1 MCYLNTYC
9 KVHFVR
15 IPVGKESRNMKE
27 KEQLNLNRMIPK
39 AGAAIVTVTVF
50 LFAVFL
56 IINFSMGSYFVCLIL
71 PIGFIMMTA
80 GLYNECE
87 GDRKV
92 AANIG
97 LILAAVYAAFI
108 MLVYFSQLTTVK
120 NEQLNEQAAKLLEFG
135 KFGLIFN
142 YDLLGY
148 GVMALSTF
156 FTGLSMK
163 PDNKTD
169 KWLKALLMIHGV
181 FFFSCTFMPI
191 TGMFA
196 KISSGG
202 DGIGG
207 RLALVAWCVYFLPV
221 GILSFL
227 HFRKR

>member
-1 MCYLNTYC
+1 MDLN
-9 KVHFVR
+9 K
-15 IPVGKESRNMKE
+15 IIS
-27 KEQLNLNRMIPK
+27 K
-39 AGAAIVTVTVF
+39 AGSSIVTVTVF
-50 LFAVFL
+50 LFALFL
-56 IINFSMGSYFVCLIL
+56 MINFPTGYFFVCLIL

-80 GLYNECE
+80 GIQNECE

-97 LILAAVYAAFI
+97 LILAAVYATFI
-108 MLVYFSQLTTVK
+108 MLVYFAQLTTVK
-120 NEQLNEQAAKLLEFG
+120 NELLNEQAANLLVFG

-163 PDNKTD
+163 PENKTD
-169 KWLKALLMIHGV
+169 KWLRALMLIHGV
-181 FFFSCTFMPI
+181 FYFSCTFMPM

-196 KISSGG
+196 KMSSGG

-207 RLALVAWCVYFLPV
+207 RLALVVWCVYFLPI
-221 GILSFL
+221 GILSFI
-227 HFRKR
+227 HFTKGEMRYEKR

>member
-1 MCYLNTYC
+1 MIS
-9 KVHFVR
+9 KV
-15 IPVGKESRNMKE
+15 GS
-27 KEQLNLNRMIPK
+27 
-39 AGAAIVTVTVF
+39 AIVTVTVF

-80 GLYNECE
+80 GLHNECE
-87 GDRKV
+87 NDRKV

-97 LILAAVYAAFI
+97 LILASVYATFI
-108 MLVYFSQLTTVK
+108 MLVYFSQLTTVN
-120 NEQLNEQAAKLLEFG
+120 NEQLNEQAANLLEFN
-135 KFGLIFN
+135 KYGLIFN

-181 FFFSCTFMPI
+181 FYFSCTFMPM
-191 TGMFA
+191 TGMFT
-196 KISSGG
+196 KMSSDG

-207 RLALVAWCVYFLPV
+207 RLALVAWCVYFLPI

-227 HFRKR
+227 HFKKR

>member
-1 MCYLNTYC
+1 MDLNKIIS
-9 KVHFVR
+9 KV
-15 IPVGKESRNMKE
+15 GSS
-27 KEQLNLNRMIPK
+27 
-39 AGAAIVTVTVF
+39 IVTVTVF
-50 LFAVFL
+50 LFALFL
-56 IINFSMGSYFVCLIL
+56 MINFPTGYFFVCLIL

-80 GLYNECE
+80 GIQNECE

-97 LILAAVYAAFI
+97 LILAAVYATFI
-108 MLVYFSQLTTVK
+108 MLVYFAQLTTVK
-120 NEQLNEQAAKLLEFG
+120 NELLNEQAANLLVFG

-163 PDNKTD
+163 PKNKTD
-169 KWLKALLMIHGV
+169 KWLRALMLIHGL
-181 FFFSCTFMPI
+181 FYFSCTFMPM

-196 KISSGG
+196 KMSSGG

-207 RLALVAWCVYFLPV
+207 RLALVVWCVYFLPI
-221 GILSFL
+221 GILSFI
-227 HFRKR
+227 HFTKGEMRYEKRWGRNPIC

>member
-1 MCYLNTYC
+1 M
-9 KVHFVR
+9 
-15 IPVGKESRNMKE
+15 
-27 KEQLNLNRMIPK
+27 NLNKMISRV
-39 AGAAIVTVTVF
+39 GSAIVTVTVF

-56 IINFSMGSYFVCLIL
+56 MINFSMGSYFVCLIL

-80 GLYNECE
+80 GLHNECE
-87 GDRKV
+87 NDRKV

-97 LILAAVYAAFI
+97 LILASVYATFI
-108 MLVYFSQLTTVK
+108 MLVYFSQLTTVN
-120 NEQLNEQAAKLLEFG
+120 NEQLNEQAANLLEFN
-135 KFGLIFN
+135 KYGLIFN

-163 PDNKTD
+163 TDNKTD

-181 FFFSCTFMPI
+181 FYFSCTFMPM

-196 KISSGG
+196 KMSSGG

-207 RLALVAWCVYFLPV
+207 RLALVAWCVYFLPI

-227 HFRKR
+227 HFKKR

>member
-1 MCYLNTYC
+1 MDLNKIVS
-9 KVHFVR
+9 KV
-15 IPVGKESRNMKE
+15 GSS
-27 KEQLNLNRMIPK
+27 
-39 AGAAIVTVTVF
+39 IVTVTVF
-50 LFAVFL
+50 LFALFL
-56 IINFSMGSYFVCLIL
+56 MINFPTGYFFVCLIL

-80 GLYNECE
+80 GLQNECE

-97 LILAAVYAAFI
+97 LILAAVYATFI
-108 MLVYFSQLTTVK
+108 MLVYFAQLTTVK
-120 NEQLNEQAAKLLEFG
+120 NELLNEQAANLLVFG

-163 PDNKTD
+163 PKNKTD
-169 KWLKALLMIHGV
+169 KWLRALMLIHGV
-181 FFFSCTFMPI
+181 FYFSCTFMPM

-196 KISSGG
+196 KMSSGG

-207 RLALVAWCVYFLPV
+207 RLALVVWCVYFLPI
-221 GILSFL
+221 GILSFI
-227 HFRKR
+227 HFNKDGMRYEKR

>member
-1 MCYLNTYC
+1 
-9 KVHFVR
+9 
-15 IPVGKESRNMKE
+15 
-27 KEQLNLNRMIPK
+27 MISK
-39 AGAAIVTVTVF
+39 AGSLIVTVTVF

-80 GLYNECE
+80 GLHNECE
-87 GDRKV
+87 DDRKV
-92 AANIG
+92 ASNIG
-97 LILAAVYAAFI
+97 LILAAVYATFI

-120 NEQLNEQAAKLLEFG
+120 NEQLNEQAANLLEFG

-156 FTGLSMK
+156 FTGLSMQ
-163 PDNKTD
+163 PNNKTD
-169 KWLKALLMIHGV
+169 KWLKALLMIHGL

-196 KISSGG
+196 KMSSGG

-221 GILSFL
+221 RILSFL
-227 HFRKR
+227 HFKNLNKMVAL